1 MKISSA
7 VSVSMPRLTESL
19 LRRFPHLASSLSG
32 PVSDDTK
39 ALADVAIDDQCSLH
53 AFQDFLHLQFVIQ
66 LKIPSYDLAN
76 IVVKNAAFSLVN
88 VNTNRTSERLFM

>member
-1 MKISSA
+1 
-7 VSVSMPRLTESL
+7 MPRLTESL

-53 AFQDFLHLQFVIQ
+53 AFQDFLLHLQFVIQ
-66 LKIPSYDLAN
+66 LTILSYDLVN

-88 VNTNRTSERLFM
+88 VNTKERG